1 MTKKLT
7 TFINWQILQNNRK
20 ILHTY
25 TWEGWYMPKWLYY
38 LLQTKNFPL
47 FWSHAWKYKKR
58 LTKAGTI
65 LGRKCIQLVSATF
78 YQIFIFSQNDSPLKL
93 WKMFFISSKKFFS
106 FSRYSNFCIFFPSF
120 HNFQI
125 QKDKWKW
132 NNLCRVPNSDS
143 RFAFRDFF
151 SSFHKSGFRNRLS
164 QSRLDTCW
172 RRRVWYQKFL
182 SCSGN

>member
-1 MTKKLT
+1 
-7 TFINWQILQNNRK
+7 
-20 ILHTY
+20 
-25 TWEGWYMPKWLYY
+25 MPKWLYY

-65 LGRKCIQLVSATF
+65 LGQKCIQLVSAIF

-143 RFAFRDFF
+143 RLVFKF
-151 SSFHKSGFRNRLS
+151 SQIRLS
-164 QSRLDTCW
+164 QQVITIKIRYVFACW
-172 RRRVWYQKFL
+172 KKGL
-182 SCSGN
+182 ISKISILLG